1 VALKILSSEATRKIY
16 QGESEEMI
24 SIGRMIE
31 RQCQQDSPWVRH
43 VGRFLERFDHR
54 TQDGVRHACIV
65 MEPLAWDL
73 YVLEQITPSRGFPL
87 RTCKSIV
94 RQILVGLNGLHQE
107 MDTVYTGTLQLFEAH
122 RAVPLLIVIK
132 CALF

>member
-1 VALKILSSEATRKIY
+1 
-16 QGESEEMI
+16 
-24 SIGRMIE
+24 
-31 RQCQQDSPWVRH
+31 
-43 VGRFLERFDHR
+43 
-54 TQDGVRHACIV
+54 

-87 RTCKSIV
+87 RTCKRIV